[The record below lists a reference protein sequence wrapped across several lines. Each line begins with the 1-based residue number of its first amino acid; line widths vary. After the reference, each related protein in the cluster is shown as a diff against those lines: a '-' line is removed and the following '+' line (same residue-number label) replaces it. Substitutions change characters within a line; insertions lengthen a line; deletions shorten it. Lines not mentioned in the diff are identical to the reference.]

1 MARPQT
7 AADWADSVHLAD
19 FPVSD
24 ASKIDAELEARMA
37 LAQQLTSQVL
47 SLRKREKLRVRQ
59 PLRRIMV
66 PALTSE
72 LQQRLAA
79 VQELVLAEVNVK
91 ALEVLTDGDGGI
103 VKVVK
108 PDFKALGPRYGKR
121 MKALAAAVNALT
133 ADEVAQLERDG
144 RIEVEPSDGLG
155 AAEVLLSDVEI
166 QTQDIPGWTVSVE
179 GGVTVALDVVL
190 DDALRA
196 EGLARELVNRVQNL
210 RKDSGLEVTDRIAL
224 TVSVPADLQGVFQQ
238 NLEYI
243 RAEVLAEEVDWN
255 GGGAGTEV
263 ELIDGVTVGLAL
275 KKLV

>member
-1 MARPQT
+1 
-7 AADWADSVHLAD
+7 
-19 FPVSD
+19 
-24 ASKIDAELEARMA
+24 
-37 LAQQLTSQVL
+37 
-47 SLRKREKLRVRQ
+47 LRKREKLRVRQ

-91 ALEVLTDGDGGI
+91 SLEVLTDGDGGI

-121 MKALAAAVNALT
+121 MKALAAAVNAFT
-133 ADEVAQLERDG
+133 ADEVAQLEREG
-144 RIEVEPSDGLG
+144 RIEVEPSDGQG

-210 RKDSGLEVTDRIAL
+210 RKDTGLEVTDRIAL
-224 TVSVPADLQGVFQQ
+224 TVSVPTDLQGVFQQ

-243 RAEVLAEEVDWN
+243 RAEVLAEEVNWN
-255 GGGAGTEV
+255 GGGGGTEV